1 MATNPEI
8 EGAEGFRPM
17 LFEDITRVME
27 IESQVYNHT
36 WTEGIFRDCIRVGYH
51 CWVYEIHG
59 VIQAYG
65 LVSVAANEAHILNIC
80 VAREYQRQ
88 GYGKKMLHKLMDVSE
103 EKGVDSI
110 FLEVRESNDVAAR
123 LYEREGFNR
132 VGLRKGYYPAE
143 EGREDALVFAK
154 ALNLPDEK

>member
-1 MATNPEI
+1 
-8 EGAEGFRPM
+8 M

-51 CWVYEIHG
+51 CWVYEISG

-88 GYGKKMLHKLMDVSE
+88 GYGKMMLRKLMDVAE
-103 EKGVDSI
+103 QKGVDSI

-143 EGREDALVFAK
+143 DGREDALVFAK